1 MQSAAVSKPSR
12 EYTVQLSGFP
22 FLLALGASLIAAAP
36 STAQV
41 TPAGQTTATRW
52 NPFLGCWSTSSAGMI
67 GPMVC
72 VVPTDSA
79 DQVEFLTVSGDSVVS
94 RSKVDASGVEKL
106 YSRKGCVGIERG
118 RWSADGYRL
127 LMHADYACDKGV
139 DRKSDA
145 LIDFTRSDAFSYI
158 ETDLKS
164 YRKPSRVVNFIVQLD
179 TTLFPA
185 EVRRRLPEY
194 RPLSFE
200 SAELERETVL
210 STPAVVEATAEL
222 DRALVATWLAERGE
236 SGMLALAPLSVFTP
250 QEIKW
255 RQQDALRGLR
265 RQQGIPTLLS
275 VAWPYVDQGGPY
287 GGTWGV
293 NYGFAWPTN
302 YLVTPAM
309 VGFGVPWV
317 DYPGGF
323 RWGGWPR

>member
-1 MQSAAVSKPSR
+1 MARVRHLLSSALVA
-12 EYTVQLSGFP
+12 TV
-22 FLLALGASLIAAAP
+22 IVAAP
-36 STAQV
+36 V
-41 TPAGQTTATRW
+41 IGQTAPPGQTAPTHW
-52 NPFLGCWSTSSAGMI
+52 SPFLGCWSTSSSGVI

-94 RSKVDASGVEKL
+94 RSQIDASGVEKF
-106 YSRKGCVGIERG
+106 YSRNGCLGIERG
-118 RWSADGYRL
+118 RWSADGRRL
-127 LMHADYACDKGV
+127 LMHADYACEKGV

-145 LIDFTRSDAFSYI
+145 LIDFTRSDAFSYV

-185 EVRRRLPEY
+185 EVRRRLPAY

-200 SAELERETVL
+200 AAELEQETGL
-210 STPAVVEATAEL
+210 STPAVIDALAEL
-222 DRALVATWLAERGE
+222 DRALVQTWLTERGA
-236 SGMLALAPLSVFTP
+236 SGMLAAAPLTVFTP
-250 QEIKW
+250 QEIQW
-255 RQQDALRGLR
+255 RRKDAERGLR
-265 RQQGIPTLLS
+265 RLQGVPTLLTVS
-275 VAWPYVDQGGPY
+275 WPYVDQGGPY

-317 DYPGGF
+317 GYVGGF
-323 RWGGWPR
+323 TWGGWAR